1 MKNVSMQGE
10 LNGGL
15 SAVGS
20 MNKMKVI
27 VLSNLLLL
35 TMLVAGPSAAHALT
49 PAGAKRPA
57 TVPEDYVVTPFGY
70 FHPSCVRQLGQGD
83 VLHEDEG
90 TVDHAD
96 GSKEE
101 IQECAYP
108 HYHSNGEEAR
118 EERSVAGTQP
128 NIGHAWIEYG
138 SATSSTSYG
147 KIDATWTV
155 PPAPTANNG
164 QVVYLFPGLE
174 DYSDVV
180 TIIQPVLGWNS
191 DFAGEWGIAS
201 WNCCAKGITWEST
214 PVKVNAGDSIFGAV
228 YDTCAAGTLSCAT
241 WDILTKD
248 LTTAKSTQLTK
259 SSADGQTFNWAFGGV
274 LEVYNISKCADYPAN
289 GSIAFKSIGLEN
301 DKFVAIASPGWSITN
316 ASAGLTPACS
326 YGGSVV
332 SATDVK
338 LTY

>member
-1 MKNVSMQGE
+1 MKSVSMQGE

-15 SAVGS
+15 PAVGS
-20 MNKMKVI
+20 MKKMKGI
-27 VLSNLLLL
+27 VPFSLLLF
-35 TMLVAGPSAAHALT
+35 TMLVAGLTAAHALT
-49 PAGAKRPA
+49 PAGPKRPA

-83 VLHEDEG
+83 VLREDEG

-96 GSKEE
+96 GSREE

-118 EERSVAGTQP
+118 EERSAADLP

-138 SATSSTSYG
+138 SATTSTSYG
-147 KIDATWTV
+147 QIDATWTV
-155 PPAPTANNG
+155 PPAPASNNN

-174 DYSDVV
+174 DKTDVV

-214 PVKVNAGDSIFGAV
+214 PVKVKAGDSIFGQV
-228 YDTCAAGTLSCAT
+228 YDTCAPGTLSCAT
-241 WDILTKD
+241 WNIFTEDV
-248 LTTAKSTQLTK
+248 TTAKTTQLTK

-274 LEVYNISKCADYPAN
+274 LEVYNISKCADYPSN
-289 GSIAFKSIGLEN
+289 GSISFKSIGLYN
-301 DKFVAIASPGWSITN
+301 DKLVPIGSPGWSITN
-316 ASAGLTPACS
+316 LAKALTPLCS

-332 SATDVK
+332 SASDIK

>member
-1 MKNVSMQGE
+1 MRSVSMPGG
-10 LNGGL
+10 LNGWL

-20 MNKMKVI
+20 TKKMKGI
-27 VLSNLLLL
+27 VLSNLLLFTVLAAGL
-35 TMLVAGPSAAHALT
+35 TTAHALT
-49 PAGAKRPA
+49 PAGPNRPA
-57 TVPEDYVVTPFGY
+57 SVPEDYVVTPFGY

-108 HYHSNGEEAR
+108 HYHSSGEEAR
-118 EERSVAGTQP
+118 EEGSTADTLP

-138 SATSSTSYG
+138 SVTTSTSYG

-155 PPAPTANNG
+155 PPAPTSNNG
-164 QVVYLFPGLE
+164 QTVYLFPGLE
-174 DYSDVV
+174 DYKDVV

-274 LEVYNISKCADYPAN
+274 LEVYNVSKCADYLPMAL
-289 GSIAFKSIGLEN
+289 SRSR
-301 DKFVAIASPGWSITN
+301 ASGCTTTSLLRSPRR
-316 ASAGLTPACS
+316 AGRSPTPRQA
-326 YGGSVV
+326 
-332 SATDVK
+332 
-338 LTY
+338 